1 MLSNVGPLRTMSYT
15 MMTSISSGGR
25 TYVPVKPSQYG
36 YAQFQYVAG
45 YPATNGQAGVSVDKI
60 KILNTLI
67 DQLVTMKQKN
77 IEPKVSARGELSDD
91 QINVLIKQYQSQI
104 KTVTAA
110 AENLPYK
117 PAMPQAGA
125 VVDLVA

>member
-1 MLSNVGPLRTMSYT
+1 MLSNVGPLQTLSYSL
-15 MMTSISSGGR
+15 MTSVSSGGR
-25 TYVPVKPSQYG
+25 TYVPVKPSQFG

-45 YPATNGQAGVSVDKI
+45 YPAANGQEGVSIDKI

-67 DQLVTMKQKN
+67 DQLVTMKQKS
-77 IEPKVSARGELSDD
+77 IQPKVSAKGEISDN
-91 QINVLIKQYQSQI
+91 QIDALIKQYQSQI
-104 KTVTAA
+104 QTVTAA

-117 PAMPQAGA
+117 PAMPKTGA

>member
-1 MLSNVGPLRTMSYT
+1 

-36 YAQFQYVAG
+36 YAQFKYVAG
-45 YPATNGQAGVSVDKI
+45 YPARNGQAGVSVDKI

-77 IEPKVSARGELSDD
+77 IQPKVSARGELSDD
-91 QINVLIKQYQSQI
+91 QINVLIKQYQNQI

>member
-77 IEPKVSARGELSDD
+77 IQPKVSARGELSDD

-110 AENLPYK
+110 AENIPYK
-117 PAMPQAGA
+117 PAMPQTGA